1 MISFPMFTFA
11 KGKILLEKDSMY
23 HHIIISEDAGVR
35 YMKFGNRIVQS
46 AVDIE
51 DPVAL
56 KVEYTKYM
64 PLGLIFKSN
73 CMNMLIVGLG
83 GGALPRLINDYC
95 PEIKMDVVEIDP
107 VVVEMAKRYFFVEEN
122 PRYEIM
128 VMDGRVFIKRSKK
141 KYDIIILDAY
151 NSDSIPF
158 HMTTVEFLQEAKERL
173 SGDGVIITNLWSS
186 DVQLYISMV
195 KTYEQVFD
203 YLYRF
208 QVWGKNNIILAAC
221 DREFDPYALV
231 QRAALLQGAVHFP
244 YDFAGKASHLDRRT
258 LDTSK
263 APILTDDYAPVDW
276 LQHKG
281 K

>member
-1 MISFPMFTFA
+1 
-11 KGKILLEKDSMY
+11 
-23 HHIIISEDAGVR
+23 
-35 YMKFGNRIVQS
+35 MKFGNRIVQS